1 MSLCTV
7 RNAVSIVLVAIAIPA
22 MGQSDRATKPLRV
35 IVPFAAGSFIDI
47 SARTMALERTEQR
60 NQQTLAG
67 QACGVQHKIRV
78 CKDVI
83 AGAGVKLD

>member
-7 RNAVSIVLVAIAIPA
+7 RNAVSIVPVAIAIPA
-22 MGQSDRATKPLRV
+22 MGQSDRATKSLRI
-35 IVPFAAGSFIDI
+35 IVPSAAGSFIDI

-67 QACGVQHKIRV
+67 QACGVQYTIRV

-83 AGAGVKLD
+83 AGAGVKLE